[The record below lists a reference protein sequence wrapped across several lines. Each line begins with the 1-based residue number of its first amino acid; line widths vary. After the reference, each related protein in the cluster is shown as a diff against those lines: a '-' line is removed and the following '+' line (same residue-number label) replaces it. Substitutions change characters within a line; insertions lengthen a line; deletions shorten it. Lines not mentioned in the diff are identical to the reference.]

1 MPNRRTR
8 LEAKGPYTGKTGAES
23 KGMPADVRVLR
34 QPSRQP
40 GSQPGMNGR
49 HGLTQPMK
57 SPTGA
62 VGAGQKGLEGTVRW
76 QPRPSNDTQCELQ
89 GMVGNYR
96 VSHLKVGE
104 PRLTAAHTAR
114 RIVVRPPK
122 GGGNPQAWQSL
133 QLLEPSHCHPDTRC
147 AIGHLPRHG
156 RGKGTPACLHGG
168 TGG

>member
-1 MPNRRTR
+1 MSGTSAWRQGDASRRYAMSEGVSR
-8 LEAKGPYTGKTGAES
+8 LTPPPDEGPYTGETGTES
-23 KGMPADVRVLR
+23 KGTPADVRVLR

-76 QPRPSNDTQCELQ
+76 QPRPSNDTQCELR

-104 PRLTAAHTAR
+104 PRLGQHIQPGGLLSAHLKVGET
-114 RIVVRPPK
+114 
-122 GGGNPQAWQSL
+122 
-133 QLLEPSHCHPDTRC
+133 
-147 AIGHLPRHG
+147 PRHG
-156 RGKGTPACLHGG
+156 NLAAA
-168 TGG
+168 